1 MKKNIMYRFI
11 SWVGIVFLFLGINI
25 GFSDYIHNSGYDTS
39 ETISN
44 SDQTIANKGTRYNVY
59 FIYREYSE
67 KGTWVT
73 HKAST
78 TISKSSHYD
87 TFFSDVNDGDFNAG
101 LSKPGYFDSASL
113 PVGTYG
119 PYESKTDANI
129 QYRVIVEEEIKKTYK
144 GINTYSG
151 KYHIEKLNLAT
162 VVITENDN
170 VSVNCSLSV
179 LSNTKLSDVDLKKA
193 FAEKENQGYVFA
205 GIKNDPSDSTFLTL
219 SDVTISSEKTYYA
232 YFYKDDS
239 TQYDAIQKK
248 NITTYINGQT
258 SGTHEFWVGNSSA
271 DKNISND
278 FTYQSNT
285 KVVSLGKTGVE
296 TTVGNG
302 VTVRFCMNDGK
313 EYVSFEGT
321 DDKIEPQE
329 AKRQY
334 TVQLKNNVTVNGAFT
349 IGGKFGR
356 DINTGVQSN
365 ISGEY
370 VVLDLNGYDIT
381 INSTGSLWSYG
392 LIVDSVGTGHIYVN
406 GGSIHTLV
414 VIHDY
419 RGGTATTESVSTN
432 NMMPFDFYQIPYL
445 RAKIV
450 FNYTSNGWG
459 SLYAICHLKA
469 ASQNLS
475 IVKQKLELKFIG
487 PESGDYLFKC
497 KTDGAVVGSS
507 RFIFEGTHDNNIVD
521 STAITNCLN
530 QRIKLTAENMKIIM
544 ASLKFSIS
552 AAIVNVDV
560 DTGKYN
566 FPVNCFIDFYIIN
579 SILDFSQRIQL
590 MPGVTFY
597 IDENSS
603 IIFGYDSSKR
613 RSAQLSSLEKSL
625 KYYDNEYGFINK
637 DLYSCPNG
645 YFGANIFN
653 SAAFWKYYS
662 QARIKIFGKLLF
674 KSGNGSSLPY
684 LLAGPVD
691 FVEGNVGYVDSSGNE
706 HLYKDSTS
714 YSNPFEFLGNN
725 NVHVRTYGFHVFH
738 GFYGDTDTHYKGY
751 SRPLVS
757 NGRAYA
763 FDTESGIN
771 RVGAYSFTDGI
782 FRMSDGNTY
791 YFNNGDTYSGDV
803 SSNVTMK
810 SCTYDENTHI
820 INDSGTNYIYFSS
833 MYGQYDGTAVSLSV
847 LYSGYKQNVAF
858 SKGRWLAA

>member
-1 MKKNIMYRFI
+1 
-11 SWVGIVFLFLGINI
+11 
-25 GFSDYIHNSGYDTS
+25 
-39 ETISN
+39 
-44 SDQTIANKGTRYNVY
+44 
-59 FIYREYSE
+59 
-67 KGTWVT
+67 
-73 HKAST
+73 
-78 TISKSSHYD
+78 
-87 TFFSDVNDGDFNAG
+87 
-101 LSKPGYFDSASL
+101 
-113 PVGTYG
+113 
-119 PYESKTDANI
+119 
-129 QYRVIVEEEIKKTYK
+129 
-144 GINTYSG
+144 
-151 KYHIEKLNLAT
+151 
-162 VVITENDN
+162 
-170 VSVNCSLSV
+170 VNCSLSV

-193 FAEKENQGYVFA
+193 FAEKESQGYVFA
-205 GIKNDPSDSTFLTL
+205 GIKNSPSDSTFLTL
-219 SDVTISSEKTYYA
+219 SDVTISSAKTYYA
-232 YFYKDDS
+232 YFYHDDS
-239 TQYDAIQKK
+239 AQYDATQKK

-258 SGTHEFWVGNSSA
+258 SGEHNFWIGNSSA

-296 TTVGNG
+296 TTIGSG
-302 VTVRFCMNDGK
+302 VTVRFCMNDGN

-321 DDKIEPQE
+321 NEAIEPQE

-356 DINTGVQSN
+356 DINVGVQSN

-406 GGSIHTLV
+406 GGSVYTLV

-459 SLYAICHLKA
+459 KLYAICHLKA
-469 ASQNLS
+469 ASQD
-475 IVKQKLELKFIG
+475 IDAVYQRLELKFIG
-487 PESGDYLFKC
+487 PENDDFLFKC
-497 KTDGAVVGSS
+497 KTDGAVEGSS
-507 RFIFEGTHDNNIVD
+507 QFIFEGICDKNIID
-521 STAITNCLN
+521 SVAINNCLN
-530 QRIKLTAENMKIIM
+530 QRMKLTAKNMKFTL
-544 ASLKFSIS
+544 ASLKFKIS
-552 AAIVNVDV
+552 ASILGVNLINVEI

-566 FPVNCFIDFYIIN
+566 FPVDSFIDVYLYN
-579 SILDFSQRIQL
+579 STLDFSQRMQF
-590 MPGVTFY
+590 MSGVTFY
-597 IDENSS
+597 VDENSS
-603 IIFGYDSSKR
+603 IIFGYDSSKS

-625 KYYDNEYGFINK
+625 KYYDNEYGFIDK

-645 YFGANIFN
+645 YSGANIFN
-653 SAAFWKYYS
+653 SISFWKYYS

-738 GFYGDTDTHYKGY
+738 GFYGDKDTKDTHYKGY

-847 LYSGYKQNVAF
+847 LYSGYKQNVSF
-858 SKGRWLAA
+858 SKGRWLAS

>member
-11 SWVGIVFLFLGINI
+11 SWIGIIFLFLGINI

-44 SDQTIANKGTRYNVY
+44 SDQTIANKGTRYTVN

-67 KGTWVT
+67 TYGAWIEGEPIEITDQTSYQAFFKIANDDMTSDLQEPSGNRTDVKST
-73 HKAST
+73 HGPYPSKSDSNKQYKIEILT
-78 TISKSSHYD
+78 DIKKSGIISK
-87 TFFSDVNDGDFNAG
+87 
-101 LSKPGYFDSASL
+101 K
-113 PVGTYG
+113 
-119 PYESKTDANI
+119 
-129 QYRVIVEEEIKKTYK
+129 
-144 GINTYSG
+144 YSG
-151 KYHIEKLNLAT
+151 KYRIDYRY
-162 VVITENDN
+162 IGFSENDN
-170 VSVNCSLSV
+170 DSVDCSLSV

-193 FAEKENQGYVFA
+193 FAKKENEGFVFA
-205 GIKNDPSDSTFLTL
+205 GIKNNSSDSTFLTL
-219 SDVTISSEKTYYA
+219 SDVTISSNITYYA

-239 TQYDAIQKK
+239 TQYNVTQKK
-248 NITTYINGQT
+248 NITTYINNQT
-258 SGTHEFWVGNSSA
+258 SGEHKFWVGNSSA

-296 TTVGNG
+296 TTVAKG
-302 VTVRFCMNDGK
+302 VTVRFCMNDGN
-313 EYVSFEGT
+313 EYVDFKGT
-321 DDKIEPQE
+321 DETIEPQE
-329 AKRQY
+329 GKRQY
-334 TVQLKNNVTVNGAFT
+334 TVKLKNNVTVNGKFT

-356 DINTGVQSN
+356 DINVGVQSN

-381 INSTGSLWSYG
+381 INSTGSLKSYG
-392 LIVDSVGTGHIYVN
+392 LIVDSVGTGHVYVN
-406 GGSIHTLV
+406 GGSVYTLV

-419 RGGTATTESVSTN
+419 RGGGATKESVLTN

-469 ASQNLS
+469 ASKDFLGAAYQR
-475 IVKQKLELKFIG
+475 LELKFIG
-487 PESGDYLFKC
+487 PEKDDFLFKC

-507 RFIFEGTHDNNIVD
+507 QFIFEGICDKNIID
-521 STAITNCLN
+521 SNAITNCLN
-530 QRIKLTAENMKIIM
+530 QRIKLTAENMKITM

-552 AAIVNVDV
+552 AGIVNV

-603 IIFGYDSSKR
+603 IIFGYDTYNS

-625 KYYDNEYGFINK
+625 KYYDNEYGFIDK

-645 YFGANIFN
+645 YSGANIFN
-653 SAAFWKYYS
+653 SISFWKYYS

-684 LLAGPVD
+684 LLVGPVD

-738 GFYGDTDTHYKGY
+738 GFYGDKDTKDTHYKGY

-847 LYSGYKQNVAF
+847 LYSGYKQNVSF
-858 SKGRWLAA
+858 SKGRWLAS

>member
-11 SWVGIVFLFLGINI
+11 SWIGIIFLFLGINI

-44 SDQTIANKGTRYNVY
+44 SDQTIANKGARCTVD

-67 KGTWVT
+67 TYGAWEVGETIKINDQTSYEAFFTKVNEDMNSGLTKPDRIHEQT
-73 HKAST
+73 DKAST
-78 TISKSSHYD
+78 HGPYPSKSDS
-87 TFFSDVNDGDFNAG
+87 
-101 LSKPGYFDSASL
+101 SK
-113 PVGTYG
+113 
-119 PYESKTDANI
+119 
-129 QYRVIVEEEIKKTYK
+129 QYQIVIVSDIKKEFGWRGTS
-144 GINTYSG
+144 YSG
-151 KYHIEKLNLAT
+151 SYHIDYRY
-162 VVITENDN
+162 IGFSENNND
-170 VSVNCSLSV
+170 SVNCSLSV

-205 GIKNDPSDSTFLTL
+205 GIKNSPSDSTFLTL
-219 SDVTISSEKTYYA
+219 SDVTISSVKTYYA
-232 YFYKDDS
+232 YFYQDD
-239 TQYDAIQKK
+239 TAKYDVTQKK
-248 NITTYINGQT
+248 NITTYINGKT

-296 TTVGNG
+296 TTIGSG
-302 VTVRFCMNDGK
+302 VTVRFCMNDGN

-321 DDKIEPQE
+321 NEAIEPQE

-356 DINTGVQSN
+356 DINVGVQSN

-497 KTDGAVVGSS
+497 KTDGA
-507 RFIFEGTHDNNIVD
+507 
-521 STAITNCLN
+521 
-530 QRIKLTAENMKIIM
+530 
-544 ASLKFSIS
+544 
-552 AAIVNVDV
+552 
-560 DTGKYN
+560 
-566 FPVNCFIDFYIIN
+566 
-579 SILDFSQRIQL
+579 
-590 MPGVTFY
+590 
-597 IDENSS
+597 
-603 IIFGYDSSKR
+603 
-613 RSAQLSSLEKSL
+613 
-625 KYYDNEYGFINK
+625 
-637 DLYSCPNG
+637 
-645 YFGANIFN
+645 
-653 SAAFWKYYS
+653 
-662 QARIKIFGKLLF
+662 
-674 KSGNGSSLPY
+674 
-684 LLAGPVD
+684 
-691 FVEGNVGYVDSSGNE
+691 
-706 HLYKDSTS
+706 
-714 YSNPFEFLGNN
+714 
-725 NVHVRTYGFHVFH
+725 
-738 GFYGDTDTHYKGY
+738 
-751 SRPLVS
+751 
-757 NGRAYA
+757 
-763 FDTESGIN
+763 
-771 RVGAYSFTDGI
+771 
-782 FRMSDGNTY
+782 
-791 YFNNGDTYSGDV
+791 
-803 SSNVTMK
+803 
-810 SCTYDENTHI
+810 
-820 INDSGTNYIYFSS
+820 
-833 MYGQYDGTAVSLSV
+833 
-847 LYSGYKQNVAF
+847 
-858 SKGRWLAA
+858 